1 MNAEEGEIVPDT
13 PSEGDRTVEFA
24 IRLAS
29 SDDVVK
35 IHDAARGTWEPTY
48 RHIIS
53 QEQIAIMFE
62 DLLSIPAITR
72 QIEQNEGTYV
82 LALDGD
88 TVVGFA
94 YVNCSPDDP
103 QRYKLHRLYVRPSTQ
118 RGGVGRA
125 LLEWVE
131 RYVFDLGADELLLN
145 VNRYNSAVDFYQK
158 LGYEIIDTV
167 DLPYREYWL
176 NDYVMRKQKRRDS

>member
-1 MNAEEGEIVPDT
+1 M
-13 PSEGDRTVEFA
+13 EFVL
-24 IRLAS
+24 RLAS
-29 SDDVVK
+29 ADDVVQ
-35 IHDAARGTWEPTY
+35 IHDAARATWEPTY
-48 RHIIS
+48 REIIS
-53 QEQIAIMFE
+53 QEQISTMFE
-62 DLLSIPAITR
+62 DLLSIPSITR

-82 LALDGD
+82 VALDGE

-94 YVNCSPDDP
+94 YINSSPDDAE
-103 QRYKLHRLYVRPSTQ
+103 RYKLHRLYVRPSTQ

-131 RYVFDLGADELLLN
+131 RYVFDLGARELVLN
-145 VNRYNSAVDFYQK
+145 VNRHNSAVGFYQK

-167 DLPYREYWL
+167 DIPYREYWL